1 MGITRRIEMEE
12 IKLSTPLINAILS
25 YLSKRPWEE
34 SNVLIAE
41 IHKQAAAQGAVPV
54 EQPKAEN

>member
-1 MGITRRIEMEE
+1 MDEL
-12 IKLSTPLINAILS
+12 KLSTPLVNAILS

-41 IHKQAAAQGAVPV
+41 IQKQATTQGAVPV
-54 EQPKAEN
+54 EQPKAED